1 VNYLLEDFGG
11 HKFAAG
17 LTIKAE
23 NINKLRTEL
32 ERISETQISN
42 DDMTPTLLVES
53 EIKLSQ
59 FDATFLKWL
68 KSFAPYGPENMTPV
82 FVVRDLEIVGDVQ
95 VVGYN
100 HLKMKVRQDGIVI
113 DAIAYNFGDK
123 ISQFKERNQKLDSAF
138 VMEENTWNGQ
148 TTIQMRIKDF
158 NLL

>member
-1 VNYLLEDFGG
+1 
-11 HKFAAG
+11 
-17 LTIKAE
+17 
-23 NINKLRTEL
+23 
-32 ERISETQISN
+32 
-42 DDMTPTLLVES
+42 MTPTLEVES
-53 EIKLSQ
+53 EIKLGE

-82 FVVRDLEIVGDVQ
+82 FVVRDLEIVGGVQ
-95 VVGYN
+95 AVGYN

-123 ISQFKERNQKLDSAF
+123 IAQFNNRNQKIDCAF